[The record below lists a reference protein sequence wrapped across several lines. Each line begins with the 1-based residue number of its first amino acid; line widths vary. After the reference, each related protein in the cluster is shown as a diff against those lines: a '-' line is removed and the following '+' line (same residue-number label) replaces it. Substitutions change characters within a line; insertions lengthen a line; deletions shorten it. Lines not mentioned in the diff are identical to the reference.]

1 MWGLVEGG
9 SYWADGRF
17 ARVGLTNHFV
27 RGDHD
32 WRTKLGNTV

>member
-1 MWGLVEGG
+1 MLGSVEGG

-27 RGDHD
+27 RGDHGM
-32 WRTKLGNTV
+32 RKKLGNTV